1 MFSACGVDG
10 GWPYSRV
17 KRMGSEYIRCRP
29 GRSTGPTSREG
40 KERSSGNRLTHGLRC
55 SKHRVLKGESQAE
68 YEQLWGF
75 WLQEYQD
82 DSPIALE
89 LIEEVVG
96 DHWMLKRA
104 ERRVLQVEAANL
116 EVNLDA
122 GEWPDE
128 LHKKLSLM
136 QRYRNTAKR
145 DFERSRRAVEHR
157 HGIRLREQW
166 SMAKFDG
173 WVKDREDKGTVEVV
187 QTWADEDHGATQE
200 SQRQQRAALQ
210 RMKKTESRQSNKAT
224 PAGKEANEDAPPLS
238 RADTLFQGQNSPKK
252 RKKLYVLEQWVEV
265 TIEDGKTVTTLHPS
279 NQNVIERGK
288 KMWPRPDLVY
298 RRMNFPH
305 GVPPEYDWVGLDPVQ
320 RQYGGCGIQRMT
332 IETWLQV
339 IEREAPE
346 VVREGYRSSI
356 APEHI
361 GPTGNGNLP
370 RPKERGGCECAVCV
384 ANQVILD
391 REEERKGG

>member
-1 MFSACGVDG
+1 M
-10 GWPYSRV
+10 
-17 KRMGSEYIRCRP
+17 
-29 GRSTGPTSREG
+29 
-40 KERSSGNRLTHGLRC
+40 THGLRC
-55 SKHRVLKGESQAE
+55 AKHRVLKGESQAE
-68 YEQLWGF
+68 YEELWGF
-75 WLQEYQD
+75 WRQEYGD
-82 DSPIALE
+82 DSPIGLE

-122 GEWPDE
+122 GEWPEE

-157 HGIRLREQW
+157 HGIRLREEW
-166 SMAKFDG
+166 SSAKFDG
-173 WVKDREDKGTVEVV
+173 WVTDRRDKGTVEVV
-187 QTWADEDHGATQE
+187 QTWAEEDHEATQE
-200 SQRQQRAALQ
+200 EQRQKRAALG
-210 RMKKTESRQSNKAT
+210 RMKKAESSKSNKGTTTAITTTAT
-224 PAGKEANEDAPPLS
+224 TLAGKEDAAPLS
-238 RADTLFQGQNSPKK
+238 RADSLFQGQNSAKK

-298 RRMNFPH
+298 RRLNFPH
-305 GVPPEYDWVGLDPVQ
+305 GVPPQYDWVGLDAVQ

-332 IETWLQV
+332 TETWLQV

-346 VVREGYRSSI
+346 VLREGFRSSI

-391 REEERKGG
+391 REEERKGGGQGAA